1 MSTSERDERTPAEEG
16 PDEATAP
23 PSAEADPPAEEPS
36 APAEPSAAP
45 AAGKPAPAKA
55 KKPTF
60 REAWKER
67 IAWFYETYCVMEP
80 RTAGLYR
87 ILVGFLCA
95 TDAMRHWYYARVYY
109 SNAGVLTNHYHLF
122 RPSSDYNFSVY
133 HAFSSLE
140 EVHVA
145 FALSVFIHLCTMV
158 GWHARLFSFLSFVLV
173 TSLDNRLVM
182 VENGGYVAVN
192 LVVAYCALLP
202 TDRRFSVDALLRT
215 YRERKERSVAEL
227 NARRPFAWAEDRIVS
242 LVVFLAVL
250 NLAAVYFFNVV
261 NKSGEKWRWGE
272 TVHYVLYLNRMVTGI
287 AVFFRDILPM
297 PVTRVL
303 TWVTLAWEAL
313 HVPLILAPTAR
324 KYTRTLAILGI
335 WGLHTMFGTM
345 FRLGPFAWFMIG
357 WSFILIG
364 PEQWKLV
371 EDRYRR
377 KASPRTVVLDRRAPL
392 AFAIGRLLARLDNL
406 ALLTF
411 EESAEGDESPPLF
424 EARDPQTG
432 ARSTGLAA
440 FREILQALPAGRQA
454 FWVLRIGSL
463 GLLGPALDLLSI
475 RREKVARFF
484 GLALQAE
491 GEEEVDAPSPLQQ
504 KGRRALHLSHEL
516 LVVYLAVCAVF
527 QAIAENKAI
536 PEKFR
541 PSLPKVM
548 LATLIYPRM
557 FQGWGMFAPNPITD
571 DGVLTIDAITV
582 DGRHVDPL
590 TGAPPVLDLTV
601 VKGMGLGQ
609 IPQDYANR
617 IRLDR
622 NKVYRQGLKEYL
634 QRWHLETG
642 SPNDELVAFD
652 AYWVRAQCP
661 PLGSRQMYNNEKI
674 ALLTWR
680 KPGYKP
686 PPGQPPLPPEPKVES
701 ADTIDPPK
709 SAAATAPSA
718 TPSAAPPAKKP

>member
-1 MSTSERDERTPAEEG
+1 MSTPE
-16 PDEATAP
+16 PDELP
-23 PSAEADPPAEEPS
+23 PTDDTPREAEALPGEE
-36 APAEPSAAP
+36 APALADEAPAPAAAP
-45 AAGKPAPAKA
+45 ATAKP
-55 KKPTF
+55 KKPSF
-60 REAWKER
+60 RETWKENVD
-67 IAWFYETYCVMEP
+67 WFYEHYCVMEP

-87 ILVGFLCA
+87 IIVGFLCA

-109 SNAGVLTNHYHLF
+109 SNAGVLTNHYHLY

-215 YRERKERSVAEL
+215 YRERKEQSVAAL
-227 NARRPFAWAEDRIVS
+227 NERRPFAWAEDRIVS

-287 AVFFRDILPM
+287 AVFFREILPM

-313 HVPLILAPTAR
+313 HVPWILAPTAR

-335 WGLHTMFGTM
+335 WGLHTMFGVM

-364 PEQWKLV
+364 PEQWALV
-371 EDRYRR
+371 EGLYRR
-377 KASPRTVVLDRRAPL
+377 KASPRVVVLDRGSPL
-392 AFAIGRLLARLDNL
+392 AFAIGRLLSRLDNL

-411 EESAEGDESPPLF
+411 EESDEGDAHPPLF
-424 EARDPQTG
+424 EAKDPASG
-432 ARSTGLAA
+432 ARSTGIQG
-440 FREILQALPAGRQA
+440 FREILQALPAGLQA
-454 FWVLRIGSL
+454 FWALRIGTL
-463 GLLGPALDLLSI
+463 GLLGPLLDAVSA
-475 RREKVARFF
+475 RREGIARFF
-484 GLALQAE
+484 GLGAQAE
-491 GEEEVDAPSPLQQ
+491 GEEEIDAPSPLRQ
-504 KGRRALHLSHEL
+504 KGRRFLHGTHEL
-516 LVVYLAVCAVF
+516 LVVYLAVCAIF

-571 DGVLTIDAITV
+571 DGVLTIDAITL
-582 DGRHVDPL
+582 DGRHIDPL
-590 TGAPPVLDLTV
+590 TGNAPVLDLTV
-601 VKGMGLGQ
+601 VRGMGLGQ

-642 SPNDELVAFD
+642 NPNDEIVAFD

-661 PLGSRQMYNNEKI
+661 PLGSDKMYNNEKL
-674 ALLTWR
+674 ALVTWR
-680 KPGYKP
+680 KPGYRP
-686 PPGQPPLPPEPKVES
+686 PPGQPPLPPEPKIES
-701 ADTIDPPK
+701 AETIDPPK
-709 SAAATAPSA
+709 TGAASPSA
-718 TPSAAPPAKKP
+718 TPSAAPSARKP